1 LMRLFTLRFVV
12 VVVVVARMIVVASLE
27 LEENISFRSLND
39 KTRC

>member
-1 LMRLFTLRFVV
+1 
-12 VVVVVARMIVVASLE
+12 MIVVASLE

>member
-1 LMRLFTLRFVV
+1 ML
-12 VVVVVARMIVVASLE
+12 VVASLE